1 MTETAVFQL
10 SSVAHLE
17 SPAGRA
23 ATSLDTL
30 RNGIQAADVAVIFH
44 HVTRVAIRHA
54 GARDLPANDFA
65 RWVGTV
71 LRDPETAEHL
81 AFAGSRPLA
90 PLEEVR
96 GLMLGALG
104 RVPARRRQQE
114 APEEA
119 AFHFVRARSIPA
131 PLGLEISE
139 PTELVER
146 WPDVDLAAMFYHL
159 IETPLLGP
167 ERDRLV
173 PWLRARGAER
183 LAKVATELAESGRPL
198 ARLHR
203 DLGARWRRV
212 LIPNRLVRRL
222 DASEE
227 TRREEARAAVTRLAE
242 RLRPTPKEKPEAE
255 P

>member
-1 MTETAVFQL
+1 MTETAGFPL

-17 SPAGRA
+17 SPVGRA
-23 ATSLDTL
+23 ATSLDSL
-30 RNGIQAADVAVIFH
+30 RDGIEAADVAVIFH
-44 HVTRVAIRHA
+44 HVTRVAIRHP
-54 GARDLPANDFA
+54 GARDLPATDFA

-71 LRDPETAEHL
+71 LRDQETAEHL

-104 RVPARRRQQE
+104 RVPPRRRQQE
-114 APEEA
+114 APDEA
-119 AFHFVRARSIPA
+119 ALHFVRAHSIPA
-131 PLGLEISE
+131 PLGFEIAE
-139 PTELVER
+139 PMELVER
-146 WPDVDLAAMFYHL
+146 WPEVDLAAMFYHL

-167 ERDRLV
+167 DGDRLV

-183 LAKVATELAESGRPL
+183 LARVATELAESGRPL

-203 DLGARWRRV
+203 DLGTRWRRL

-222 DASEE
+222 ETSEE
-227 TRREEARAAVTRLAE
+227 TRREDARAAVARLAG
-242 RLRPTPKEKPEAE
+242 RLRPGPRNEPE
-255 P
+255 PGP